1 METPKSA
8 EVIVIDS
15 AIFKEIIRKLNIIEG
30 HVIRSAEIFKQVDQD
45 MLQMTSREVMNTLKI
60 SESTLYRWRTNNL
73 ISYQYT
79 DKGNVLFSYSQLY
92 RAIYNGIVTGRQIE
106 KKDLLA
112 AMTAFKDEVIRK
124 SIAGKL

>member
-1 METPKSA
+1 MESPKSA
-8 EVIVIDS
+8 EVIVMDS
-15 AIFKEIIRKLNIIEG
+15 AIFKEIVRKLNIIEG

-45 MLQMTSREVMNTLKI
+45 MLQMTSREVMDTLKI

-79 DKGNVLFSYSQLY
+79 DKGNVLFSYNQLY
-92 RAIYNGIVTGRQIE
+92 RTIYNGIITVRQIE